1 MVFLVLLWYFCAFVV
16 FVSHQRDA
24 SSVTRLWPVCEL
36 LSYALVGFSNAIYMV
51 LIVYFRICHH
61 LFLKYCIFHVRIFS
75 LKEIFDW
82 V

>member
-36 LSYALVGFSNAIYMV
+36 LSYALVGFRGKKKKQKRHIKMV
-51 LIVYFRICHH
+51 LIFYSEFGIIYF
-61 LFLKYCIFHVRIFS
+61 
-75 LKEIFDW
+75 
-82 V
+82 